1 VRDGRLRDVEGNHA
15 GPDRLGGTMSTP
27 SPSPSSTIDNA
38 LTAAGFD
45 LLVVGVIVSV
55 LVALGALLIMAVLL
69 FKSSKLANPAPIVA
83 SVSMPSAVSLVVYAV
98 TQAAEAATL
107 AATGLGALAGT
118 LSSIYGR
125 VGKTD
130 KQDVNEEKANE

>member
-1 VRDGRLRDVEGNHA
+1 MN
-15 GPDRLGGTMSTP
+15 TP
-27 SPSPSSTIDNA
+27 SPAPLPAVNDA

-45 LLVVGVIVSV
+45 LLVVGTIVGIV
-55 LVALGALLIMAVLL
+55 VALGTLIIMAVLL

-83 SVSMPSAVSLVVYAV
+83 SVSMLSAVSLVVYAV

-125 VGKTD
+125 V
-130 KQDVNEEKANE
+130 EKPKNDDPPKDESL